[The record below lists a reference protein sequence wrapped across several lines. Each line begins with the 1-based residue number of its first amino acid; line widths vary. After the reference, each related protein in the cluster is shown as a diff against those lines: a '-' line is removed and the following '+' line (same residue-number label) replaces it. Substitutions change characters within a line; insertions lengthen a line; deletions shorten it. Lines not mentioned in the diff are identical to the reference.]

1 MIRRLGWLSI
11 FYSVMSKII
20 SSKWSEPKLKFS
32 LETGNMYLYLG
43 MSRVVDYVCEFE
55 IPTSIFS

>member
-1 MIRRLGWLSI
+1 MLLSV
-11 FYSVMSKII
+11 FLS
-20 SSKWSEPKLKFS
+20 KLKFS
-32 LETGNMYLYLG
+32 LETENMYLYLG